1 MRSAS
6 SCNYLSRSERKSEGI
21 PRSAIVRAAA
31 TGLRDEQSREVLWKP
46 PRAEQW
52 RRAYRV
58 IAAEFVCEICGYD
71 VRRYFTEDVGPSTPR
86 H

>member
-6 SCNYLSRSERKSEGI
+6 SSNYLSRSEQKSEGI
-21 PRSAIVRAAA
+21 PRSATVRAAA
-31 TGLRDEQSREVLWKP
+31 KGLSDERSHEVLWKP
-46 PRAEQW
+46 PKAEEW

-58 IAAEFVCEICGYD
+58 IAAEFVSEICGYD
-71 VRRYFTEDVGPSTPR
+71 VRRYFTEDAGPSTPR